1 MTYRSIHIG
10 GALAVAALAS
20 LVTIYAAPQYEPGV
34 APLPQGGG
42 RGGRAG
48 GAPQQNVPTP
58 RTADGHPDLSGMWGR
73 GGGGGGVKPD
83 EKGNIVQ
90 LTQARLCHQTQ
101 IDSGEC
107 APGVNAE
114 RDSGIKQRMTANLPM
129 YKPEF
134 WDRVQHLDREGIQ
147 EDPAFHCK

>member
-1 MTYRSIHIG
+1 MRYRSIRLG

-34 APLPQGGG
+34 APLPQAGG
-42 RGGRAG
+42 RGGRG
-48 GAPQQNVPTP
+48 GAAAQQNVPTP
-58 RTADGHPDLSGMWGR
+58 KTADGHPDLSGMWGGG

-90 LTQARLCHQTQ
+90 LTQARLCSQTQ
-101 IDSGEC
+101 IDAGEC

-114 RDSGIKQRMTANLPM
+114 RDSGLQQRSARQPM

-134 WDRVQHLDREGIQ
+134 WEQVQHLYRECIHL
-147 EDPAFHCK
+147 DNAFH